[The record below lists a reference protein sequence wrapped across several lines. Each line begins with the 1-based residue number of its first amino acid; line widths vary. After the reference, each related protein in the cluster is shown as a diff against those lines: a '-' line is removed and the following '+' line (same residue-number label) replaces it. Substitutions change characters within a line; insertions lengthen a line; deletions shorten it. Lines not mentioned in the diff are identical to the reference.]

1 MAISFTDMT
10 PEGKKFV
17 RELNKLMQL
26 EVQVGFQAGDA
37 SYENGADICEIA
49 AYNEYG
55 GSDRPARP
63 FMKQSFENHEPEL
76 KAACDQVNK
85 AIGKGGTAESALK
98 QLGVAAKGLVQ
109 DEITSGGFA
118 ANAPSTIAKKGSAT
132 PLIDSSTMR
141 GSVNYQIKPR

>member
-10 PEGKKFV
+10 PEGRKFV
-17 RELNKLMQL
+17 RELNKLLGL

-37 SYENGADICEIA
+37 TYDSGADICEIA
-49 AYNEYG
+49 AYNEFG

-63 FMKQSFENHEPEL
+63 FMRQSFENHESEL

-85 AIGKGGTAESALK
+85 AIGKGDTAETALK
-98 QLGVAAKGLVQ
+98 KLGVTAKGLVQ
-109 DEITSGGFA
+109 DEIVEGGFA
-118 ANAPSTIAKKGSAT
+118 PNAPSTIAKKESDT
-132 PLIDSSTMR
+132 PLIDTATMR